1 MRFQPKTLIISRN
14 GSVVHLEYPQ
24 NTIYTQI
31 FIKGRVHM
39 HCIEVYS
46 CIYMTVYTCTYEH
59 SNVIEIC
66 SKLIATRDCHH
77 TKNFPKQLL
86 HYKSYERSNL
96 FVILVYSLFSL
107 HTSDCSH
114 THVTNVHT
122 ITCTPCTHIHT
133 NTFAHAHA
141 HTHTHNHSPLFLLL
155 APRAMQTSCY
165 SRYVAPPP
173 TYNCL
178 AVLSPPRNLSSLA
191 LMSSSHY

>member
-1 MRFQPKTLIISRN
+1 
-14 GSVVHLEYPQ
+14 
-24 NTIYTQI
+24 
-31 FIKGRVHM
+31 M

-46 CIYMTVYTCTYEH
+46 CIYMTVYTCTYAVRMSSTLSGNSVLWHLKH

-77 TKNFPKQLL
+77 IKNFLKQLL
-86 HYKSYERSNL
+86 HCKSYRRSIL

-122 ITCTPCTHIHT
+122 ITCTPCTPCTHIHT
-133 NTFAHAHA
+133 NTFAHTHA